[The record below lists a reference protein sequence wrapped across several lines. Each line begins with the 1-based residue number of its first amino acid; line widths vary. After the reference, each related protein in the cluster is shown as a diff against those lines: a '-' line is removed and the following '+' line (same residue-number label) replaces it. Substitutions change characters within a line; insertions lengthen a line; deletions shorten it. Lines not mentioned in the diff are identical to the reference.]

1 MTPER
6 VGIPNSN
13 SIIIQHKK
21 DGTSFVTGPHPILIG
36 LPPVDRLRSIKQYYV
51 GLMLAGP
58 LVPEKWPPKV
68 TIENTLKM

>member
-1 MTPER
+1 MKFNKF
-6 VGIPNSN
+6 I
-13 SIIIQHKK
+13 
-21 DGTSFVTGPHPILIG
+21 GTSFVTGPHPILIG